1 MRRKLKILFED
12 IGSILIIIA
21 LIYGAYHI
29 FFDKKPQENIVKKDE
44 VKTIHKEI
52 VKKEVTKKI
61 KKSFEANETIII
73 DKNTT
78 LEKDIPKVQDTKL
91 IQKQKSI
98 QENNTTTNTQK
109 TKEEKTIKRKI
120 EKKNIKVLG
129 KFLFN
134 LKSSVND
141 KLSVLKQTHK
151 SNTGKNFVKIRITIL
166 DNGNYEQLKFMDGDK
181 YFYDLAKE
189 EIKTIFPVKIDERIK
204 DQFPRYFRMKVSF

>member
-73 DKNTT
+73 DKNST

-91 IQKQKSI
+91 IQKQKPI

>member
-73 DKNTT
+73 DKNST